1 MGSEVRGQKSEVR
14 DQSAHE
20 RASKPGQS
28 AGPAR
33 VVPTQSSGPNENP
46 IDWLLHKFAAHP
58 SSDAIIWRDQSTT
71 YQQLLD
77 RIDDARKHLGA
88 HGLKAGEIVLLDA
101 DFSPAAIAMLLA
113 CMAHRVVIVPIAS
126 HVTADRNKLADI
138 AQATRSIR
146 IDQSDQYRFATFDR
160 EVTHPLLKQIQELG
174 APGLILFSSGSSGE
188 PKASLHNLE
197 FLLNKFKISR
207 HTQRMITFLLFDH
220 IGGFNTLMYTL
231 ANHGCVITL
240 ESRDPEIVC
249 RTIAKHRAEVL
260 PTSPTF
266 LRLMLMSG
274 AHLRHDMSSV
284 KVINYATEVMP
295 QATLKA
301 LHDAFPNI
309 ELRQSYGLSE
319 LGILRSQSR
328 SSDSL
333 WVRVG
338 GEDYQTRVVDG
349 VLQIKAKSSM
359 MGYLNAPSAFTED
372 GWFDTQDEVEMDGE
386 WLRFKG
392 RRSSIINVGGEK
404 VYPEEVETVILEVD
418 NVIDA
423 TVTKEP
429 HPFTGNIVVASV
441 QIRDP
446 EDVKQVAARIRKH
459 CFTKL
464 PSFKVPVKITLANSS
479 NVSERFKKKR
489 RIEQP
494 QNRGDA
500 EDAAED
506 QA

>member
-1 MGSEVRGQKSEVR
+1 MGSDPRSGISGQRSEVT
-14 DQSAHE
+14 DH
-20 RASKPGQS
+20 
-28 AGPAR
+28 
-33 VVPTQSSGPNENP
+33 QSSP
-46 IDWLLHKFAAHP
+46 IDWLLQEFAAHR
-58 SSDAIIWRDQSTT
+58 SADAMIWRDQITT
-71 YQQLLD
+71 YQQLLN
-77 RIDDARKHLGA
+77 RIDDARRQLGA
-88 HGLKAGEIVLLDA
+88 HGVNAGEIVLLDA

-113 CMAHRVVIVPIAS
+113 CMAQRVVIVPVAS
-126 HVTADRNKLADI
+126 HVTADRNKLAEI

-146 IDQSDQYRFATFDR
+146 IDECDAYLFSAMDR
-160 EVTHPLLKQIQELG
+160 KVTHPLLVQIQSLG

-188 PKASLHNLE
+188 PKASLHNLD
-197 FLLNKFKISR
+197 FLLSKFKTRR

-240 ESRDPEIVC
+240 ESRDPEVVC
-249 RTIAKHRAEVL
+249 RTIEKHRAEVL

-274 AHLRHDMSSV
+274 AHLRHDMSSLN
-284 KVINYATEVMP
+284 VINYATEVMP
-295 QATLKA
+295 DATLRS
-301 LHDAFPNI
+301 LHEAFPNI

-333 WVRVG
+333 WVKVG

-372 GWFDTQDEVEMDGE
+372 GWFNTQDEVEVDGE

-423 TVTKEP
+423 TVTKES

-441 QIRDP
+441 QVREP
-446 EDVKQVAARIRKH
+446 EDVKQLTARIRKH
-459 CFTKL
+459 CFSKL
-464 PSFKVPVKITLANSS
+464 PSFKVPVKITIAESS

-489 RIEQP
+489 RL
-494 QNRGDA
+494 
-500 EDAAED
+500 D
-506 QA
+506 QTQSQINADERE